1 MTQTLT
7 LTLHHAPDF
16 ASTIVRLALEE
27 LELAHTLAIVD
38 LDAGALGTAA
48 YRQVNPV
55 GLIPALE
62 TDDGPICETAAILL
76 WLVDKTGRLGP
87 GPNDPDR
94 PAFLSWLFFTS
105 NALHQGALAM
115 FYPHR
120 PAGEANSDAAR
131 ATAHDQVVARLGLI
145 ESLIAT
151 RQPRWLSAD
160 HPGVLGFYIGV
171 LVRWLTSLP
180 PEPYRINLADFPHLH
195 AVLAAHESR
204 PSVQRVAA
212 DEGLGPHPFTKASV

>member
-1 MTQTLT
+1 MN

-16 ASTIVRLALEE
+16 ASTIVRMALEE
-27 LELAHTLAIVD
+27 LELPHTIALVDFESGAHTSAE
-38 LDAGALGTAA
+38 
-48 YRQVNPV
+48 YRRINPV

-62 TDDGPICETAAILL
+62 TDDGPMFETAAILL

-94 PAFLSWLFFTS
+94 AAFLSWLFFTS
-105 NALHQGALAM
+105 NALHQAALAM

-120 PAGEANSDAAR
+120 PAGEANTDAAR

-145 ESLIAT
+145 ESLIANKH
-151 RQPRWLSAD
+151 PRWLSAD
-160 HPGVLGFYIGV
+160 HPGVLGLYIGV

-180 PEPYRINLADFPHLH
+180 PEPYRIDPGQFANLR
-195 AVLAAHESR
+195 AVLVAHENR

-212 DEGLGPHPFTKASV
+212 DEGLGAYPFTHEGA

>member
-1 MTQTLT
+1 MT

-27 LELAHTLAIVD
+27 LELPHTLAIAD
-38 LDAGALGTAA
+38 IDGGALSSPE

-62 TDDGPICETAAILL
+62 TDDGPIFETAAILL
-76 WLVDKTGRLGP
+76 WLVDQTGRLGP
-87 GPNDPDR
+87 GPKDHDR
-94 PAFLSWLFFTS
+94 GAFLSWLFFTS
-105 NALHQGALAM
+105 NALHQAALAM

-120 PAGEANSDAAR
+120 PAGEANTDAAR
-131 ATAHDQVVARLGLI
+131 AAAQDQIVARLGLI

-151 RQPRWLSAD
+151 QNPRWLSAD
-160 HPGVLGFYIGV
+160 HPGVLGYYIGI
-171 LVRWLTSLP
+171 LVRWLMVLP
-180 PEPYRINLADFPHLH
+180 PAPYGIDLDDFPHLK

-204 PSVQRVAA
+204 PAAQRVAA
-212 DEGLGPHPFTKASV
+212 SDGLGPTPFTNPRS

>member
-1 MTQTLT
+1 MNLV
-7 LTLHHAPDF
+7 LHHTPDF

-27 LELAHTLAIVD
+27 LELPHTIALVD
-38 LDAGALGTAA
+38 FAGGGLMTPE
-48 YRQVNPV
+48 YRRLNPV

-62 TDDGPICETAAILL
+62 TPDGPMFETAAILL

-94 PAFLSWLFFTS
+94 GQFLSWLFFTS
-105 NALHQGALAM
+105 NALHTAALAM

-120 PAGEANSDAAR
+120 PAGEANTDAAR
-131 ATAHDQVVARLGLI
+131 AAGHDQVIARLSLI
-145 ESLIAT
+145 ESLIES
-151 RQPRWLSAD
+151 QHPRWLSAE
-160 HPGVLGFYIGV
+160 HPGILGFYIGV

-180 PEPYRINLADFPHLH
+180 PEPYRIALADFPNLR

-204 PSVQRVAA
+204 PAVQRVAA
-212 DEGLGPHPFTKASV
+212 DEGLGPKPFTEASS